1 MKKRLLVFVSTAILA
16 SSLMAF
22 AQVYVHIGPPP
33 PAPREIVPAPM
44 HRGWVWQAGYYRWDG
59 RRYVW
64 MPGHVCGPAARL
76 CPLDSRPLAQQPPR
90 LCLGARPLELILPA
104 RSIRGLLSADGSIS
118 IALPS
123 QHPAAT
129 AVDRAAFRIGK
140 FLGRP
145 RTLRQSLFPPLRKSG
160 TQGQG
165 TRTGRFLG
173 RPRTSVRG
181 IDFQSLPRL

>member
-1 MKKRLLVFVSTAILA
+1 MKKRLLVLVSTAILA
-16 SSLMAF
+16 SSLMAS

-64 MPGHVCGPAARL
+64 VPGHVCGPAAWL

-104 RSIRGLLSADGSIS
+104 RSIRAQPSADGCLSVVT
-118 IALPS
+118 PS
-123 QHPAAT
+123 RNPAAA
-129 AVDRAAFRIGK
+129 AVISQ
-140 FLGRP
+140 P
-145 RTLRQSLFPPLRKSG
+145 RSLFSSRKLSIRIRRIERACLEKIAVRTKPDK
-160 TQGQG
+160 TQ
-165 TRTGRFLG
+165 RFHIG
-173 RPRTSVRG
+173 FRV
-181 IDFQSLPRL
+181 DQ

>member
-64 MPGHVCGPAARL
+64 IPGHYAA
-76 CPLDSRPLAQQPPR
+76 PPR
-90 LCLGARPLELILPA
+90 GYARWIPGHW
-104 RSIRGLLSADGSIS
+104 RNSHRGYVWVPGHWS
-118 IALPS
+118 
-123 QHPAAT
+123 
-129 AVDRAAFRIGK
+129 
-140 FLGRP
+140 
-145 RTLRQSLFPPLRKSG
+145 
-160 TQGQG
+160 
-165 TRTGRFLG
+165 
-173 RPRTSVRG
+173 
-181 IDFQSLPRL
+181 